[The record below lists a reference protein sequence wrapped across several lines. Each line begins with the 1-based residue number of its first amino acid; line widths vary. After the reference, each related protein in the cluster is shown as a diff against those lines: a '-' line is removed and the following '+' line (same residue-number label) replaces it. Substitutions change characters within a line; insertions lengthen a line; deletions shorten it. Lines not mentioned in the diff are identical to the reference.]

1 MTKFVAKKSR
11 LDQGMAISANLAKD
25 LKLTWINVKLNL
37 DNRLNLVIVKR
48 TVEMNIVLLQ
58 QLYLR

>member
-1 MTKFVAKKSR
+1 
-11 LDQGMAISANLAKD
+11 MAISANLAKD

-48 TVEMNIVLLQ
+48 TVEMNIVLL
-58 QLYLR
+58 